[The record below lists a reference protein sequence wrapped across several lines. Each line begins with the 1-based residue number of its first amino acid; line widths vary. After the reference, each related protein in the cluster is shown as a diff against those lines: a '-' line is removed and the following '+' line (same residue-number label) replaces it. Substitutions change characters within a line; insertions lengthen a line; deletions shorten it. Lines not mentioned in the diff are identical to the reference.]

1 MSINA
6 KGNLQGVVTTQ
17 QELKGNISAALEL
30 IGNVNA
36 GGVILP
42 EYYEGEYE
50 ITPRTEAQVLD
61 TKDKFLKDN
70 VVVAP
75 IPKEYG
81 LVTYNQD
88 KTITI
93 T

>member
-1 MSINA
+1 MITA
-6 KGNLQGVVTTQ
+6 KQALTGNVAAKQKLQGAVNVGDVIK
-17 QELKGNISAALEL
+17 EAAD
-30 IGNVNA
+30 
-36 GGVILP
+36 
-42 EYYEGEYE
+42 YYEGEYE
-50 ITPRTEAQVLD
+50 VTPSTEVQVLE
-61 TKDKFLKDN
+61 TSQKFLEAN

-81 LVTYNQD
+81 LITYNQD